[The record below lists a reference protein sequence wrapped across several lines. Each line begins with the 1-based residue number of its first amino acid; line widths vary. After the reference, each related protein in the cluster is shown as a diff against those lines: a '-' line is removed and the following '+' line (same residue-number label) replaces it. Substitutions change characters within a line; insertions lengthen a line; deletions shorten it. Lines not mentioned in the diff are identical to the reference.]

1 MAGME
6 LRHLRYFLAVAEE
19 RHITRAA
26 QRLGIQQP
34 PLSLQIRALEQELG
48 VDLFTRGARGVELT
62 AAGQTLREDATA
74 ILAAVQR
81 ATERATRAAAG
92 HSGKLSLGVTTSAML
107 HPLSPAIIGAFR
119 KAYPRVTLDLRVNPA
134 ADLTEALVRGDIRIA
149 LLRVP
154 VARPHGVSFTEL
166 AREPLL
172 AVLPTQHPM
181 ARKPAL
187 RLQDLASERFIL
199 VRRPDAPGLYENIVT
214 TSLAAGF
221 TPVVAAEVPNMLTSI
236 NLVSAGV
243 GISFVPASMREVN
256 LRQVAYVPI
265 RARPPLEVPLNL
277 AWFDRDEDPVAL
289 NFRRIAATDL
299 LADPTPTLQPSHP

>member
-1 MAGME
+1 ME

-48 VDLFTRGARGVELT
+48 VALFTRGARGVELT

-74 ILAAVQR
+74 ILASVRR

-92 HSGKLSLGVTTSAML
+92 HSGKLALGVTTSAML
-107 HPLSPAIIGAFR
+107 HPLAPAAISAFR
-119 KAYPRVTLDLRVNPA
+119 QAYPHVTLDLRVNPA
-134 ADLTEALVRGDIRIA
+134 ADLTEALVRGDIHIA

-154 VARPHGVSFTEL
+154 VARPPGIAFAEL

-172 AVLPTQHPM
+172 AVLPTHHSM
-181 ARKPAL
+181 AGKPAL
-187 RLQDLASERFIL
+187 RLQDLATERFIL

-265 RARPPLEVPLNL
+265 RSRPPLEVPLNL
-277 AWFDRDEDPVAL
+277 AWSSQDSDPIAL
-289 NFRRIAATDL
+289 NFRRIAATDS
-299 LADPTPTLQPSHP
+299 LADPAPTLQPSQS